1 MIENTASFINNQY
14 SDGNTASIMQGTQFR
29 NDKNR
34 DAVDGLSTIIAQ
46 FDKYI
51 NSVNETLGSVESLE
65 GMEETQESTTNK
77 INVAPLMDQ
86 YNSLLAQ
93 FTAEQ
98 KVFYQNTLAN
108 MQPENASKYL
118 ESRHR
123 TVDDKLIYVN
133 KFGYTHVYNGEPS
146 ADTNLN
152 CPPISSDP
160 ITETEMNALKG
171 SYNFQPNMTCNL
183 AGTVIRKS
191 SGDLAW
197 IDIKGQKHTFID
209 TTLKDSSGCDAKP
222 VSVDDV
228 TWDMIPTAGAMESA
242 DTCTTM
248 QMDNAAW
255 QSLTE
260 KNKQLLDLSKEI
272 MNTLNT
278 ASNATPSSNIEQQ
291 KQTMQQHQSLLNQ
304 ASSNVQYIL
313 SNQHNIDGKE
323 HVSKIAMKSSLN
335 HYIVWLLVAI
345 TIFLITTHSIYSNS
359 ANLAYVVVLVILIA
373 LLYRY
378 GGYIYERL

>member
-1 MIENTASFINNQY
+1 M
-14 SDGNTASIMQGTQFR
+14 
-29 NDKNR
+29 
-34 DAVDGLSTIIAQ
+34 
-46 FDKYI
+46 
-51 NSVNETLGSVESLE
+51 
-65 GMEETQESTTNK
+65 
-77 INVAPLMDQ
+77 
-86 YNSLLAQ
+86 
-93 FTAEQ
+93 FTM
-98 KVFYQNTLAN
+98 V
-108 MQPENASKYL
+108 
-118 ESRHR
+118 
-123 TVDDKLIYVN
+123 V
-133 KFGYTHVYNGEPS
+133 S
-146 ADTNLN
+146 ADTNLG
-152 CPPISSDP
+152 CPPISSEV

-171 SYNFQPNMTCNL
+171 SYNFQPDMTCNL

-191 SGDLAW
+191 SGELAW
-197 IDIKGQKHTFID
+197 VDIKGQKHTFID

-222 VSVDDV
+222 VSVVDDD

-278 ASNATPSSNIEQQ
+278 ASNANPSSNIEQQ
-291 KQTMQQHQSLLNQ
+291 KQTIQRHQSLLNQ
-304 ASSNVQYIL
+304 ASSNVEYIL

-345 TIFLITTHSIYSNS
+345 TIFLITAHSIYSNS